1 MSAQII
7 ASAPLLVAVA
17 LAFAGGL
24 LSFLSPCVFPLVP
37 AFLGHLAGASL
48 RAEQAPSRGLLLS
61 RALAFVLGFAAV
73 FTATGIAI
81 GAFIDALL
89 AGLDVMRVIGGLA
102 VIALGVHT
110 AGLIT
115 IPWLYRE
122 ARLVSRAIEPG
133 SVASSFLVGVFF
145 AAGWSPCIGTILT
158 GIFALA
164 TTQAAQAGLL
174 FFVYS
179 LGLGLPFILAA
190 LVLEG
195 FSDWLRRVNRRR
207 RLLSLVSG
215 GFLVLVGV
223 LLLTNSFA
231 WLAALL
237 PPVEPFGG

>member
-1 MSAQII
+1 MSAPI

-37 AFLGHLAGASL
+37 AYLGHLAGASL
-48 RAEQAPSRGLLLS
+48 RAEQAPPRWLLLGH
-61 RALAFVLGFAAV
+61 ALAFVLGFAAV
-73 FTATGIAI
+73 FTAAGLAI

-89 AGLDVMRVIGGLA
+89 AGLDVLRVVGGLA
-102 VIALGVHT
+102 VIVLGLHT
-110 AGLIT
+110 AGLVT
-115 IPWLYRE
+115 IPLLYRQ
-122 ARLVSRAIEPG
+122 AKLDSGAIKPG
-133 SVASSFLVGVFF
+133 SVASSFLVGVCF

-179 LGLGLPFILAA
+179 LGLGLPFVLAA
-190 LVLEG
+190 LALGRVSG
-195 FSDWLRRVNRRR
+195 WMRRVNRHHRA
-207 RLLSLVSG
+207 LSLVSG
-215 GFLVLVGV
+215 AFLVLVGV

-237 PPVEPFGG
+237 PPVEPFGW